1 MPLGLDPIWFGVVFV
16 IQSIARTDLAQV
28 IRGAWPFIVIM
39 FATIARLY
47 LAPDLGALHP
57 VQALTACRISEG
69 GRPAMSTRAVFY
81 THGGY
86 VYRKSRSL
94 DISCH

>member
-39 FATIARLY
+39 FATIALLY
-47 LAPDLGALHP
+47 LIADLARYIPFKL
-57 VQALTACRISEG
+57 
-69 GRPAMSTRAVFY
+69 
-81 THGGY
+81 
-86 VYRKSRSL
+86 
-94 DISCH
+94 